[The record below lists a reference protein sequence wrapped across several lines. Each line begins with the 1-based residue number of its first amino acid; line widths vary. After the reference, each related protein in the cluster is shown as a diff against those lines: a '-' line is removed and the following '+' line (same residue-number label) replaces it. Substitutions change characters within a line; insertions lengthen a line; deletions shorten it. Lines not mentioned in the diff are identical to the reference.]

1 MTIDFTTI
9 DFALDDALCAHTQGF
24 FETACTALV
33 PHIEH
38 YRAHPLPLFQ
48 LPTKTDDIAPMQQ
61 LATRL
66 AANAERI
73 IIFGVGGS
81 SLGAQVLAQI
91 SGAFTLS
98 EQLSEK
104 SAMPSVSSMPRLIF
118 ADNLDA
124 TSYDALLGEDLAATR
139 FLVVS
144 KSGTTAETLMQ
155 LGGAL
160 AALDRVGL
168 SPSTHLAGICEV
180 GDNALRQLAA
190 NYQFEVLPHEA
201 DIGGRFSIL
210 SNVGLLPSIWA
221 GIDPLAVRAGAKSV
235 VDALLYGD
243 APITHPAVQGAAV
256 QVAHMQAGRMV
267 NVLWPYADRLARLS
281 HWYRQ
286 LWAESLGKAGQ
297 GSVPVAAL
305 GPLDQ
310 HSQLQLYLEGA
321 DDKFYT
327 ILTHPTA
334 KQGAPMPESFA
345 DYTGAAGLAGHTM
358 GDLVAACANA
368 TYDML
373 VMHQRPVRRI
383 ALAAIDAETI
393 GALAMHFMME
403 TIFTADLLGVNAFDQ
418 PAVEGVKKRAM
429 DYLHNFSD
437 GLKGGQ

>member
-9 DFALDDALCAHTQGF
+9 DFTLDDALCAHTQGF
-24 FETACTALV
+24 FETACAALV

-91 SGAFTLS
+91 SGAFTALDGR
-98 EQLSEK
+98 
-104 SAMPSVSSMPRLIF
+104 ATMPRLIF

-144 KSGTTAETLMQ
+144 KSGATAETLMQ

-160 AALDRVGL
+160 AALDRAGL
-168 SPSTHLAGICEV
+168 SPSTHLAGICGV

-190 NYQFEVLPHEA
+190 NYQFEILPHEA

-334 KQGAPMPESFA
+334 KQGAPMPKSFA

-358 GDLVAACANA
+358 GDLVAASANA

-373 VMHQRPVRRI
+373 VAHQRPVRRI

-418 PAVEGVKKRAM
+418 PAVEGVKKRTM

-437 GLKGGQ
+437 GLKEGQ